1 MFTLRYELNLLISR
15 PCRGSGCCRRPL
27 TTEVQVRS
35 RASPCEICGGQRDSG
50 EGFYSNTSLSS
61 FSIIPKMLHA
71 HLHVNTSFI
80 RRTSGR
86 NFGTLKQINAFSD
99 IGECEIEEYEYL
111 HIIL

>member
-1 MFTLRYELNLLISR
+1 MAQAVVAGLSR
-15 PCRGSGCCRRPL
+15 R
-27 TTEVQVRS
+27 RS
-35 RASPCEICGGQRDSG
+35 RFVPVPVRVKFVVDRVTG
-50 EGFYSNTSLSS
+50 EGFYSNTSLSP
-61 FSIIPKMLHA
+61 FSIIPKILHA
-71 HLHVNTSFI
+71 HLNVNTSFI